1 MKKGSILYIGFFNLP
16 DKDAAACRVMNNA
29 KLIRSL
35 GYDVIFIDEQI
46 NYPFNSIYESK
57 RTINGFTIYSLE
69 RPNDIKTFISKM
81 FSINRIKSI
90 LEMHNEIKMIIAY
103 NYPAIALY
111 NLKRVIKK
119 KIKICS
125 DCTEWYSG
133 KEYIFPLNILSKIDS
148 FVRMR
153 IIHPK
158 LDGIICIS
166 SYLENYYK
174 NKTKTVKIPP
184 LVDIEEDIW
193 HQNKINFD
201 SEKINLVYGGN
212 PGRCKDLIKPI
223 VYAINKCE
231 NSKNIILRIVG
242 VTKEQYLNMNP
253 EDSKYIE
260 SNIRFLGRVSH
271 AENVRIVGSSD
282 YLIFIREKNRVSMAG
297 FSTKFVEAIT
307 SDTAIITTDTSDI
320 KKYMNKVNNGVVVEN
335 INDLNNIILQ
345 ISESFINSPKLSS
358 KENMIKPCNIF
369 DYKNY
374 ILDFK
379 KWLEIIICID

>member
-1 MKKGSILYIGFFNLP
+1 MDKKVILYVGFYSLP
-16 DKDAAACRVMNNA
+16 NCDAAANRVFNNA
-29 KLIRSL
+29 KAFVSC
-35 GYDVIFIDEQI
+35 GYKVIFIDEHKD
-46 NYPFNSIYESK
+46 YKYKDFYNSK
-57 RTINGFTIYSLE
+57 HTINGVDIWSL
-69 RPNDIKTFISKM
+69 RRSTT
-81 FSINRIKSI
+81 
-90 LEMHNEIKMIIAY
+90 IKMYIKKMMSISHIKFIAQQYKKIDLIVAY
-103 NYPAIALY
+103 NYPSVALS
-111 NLKRVIKK
+111 NLRKYCKK
-119 KIKICS
+119 NSIKIVS

-133 KEYIFPLNILSKIDS
+133 KEYRFPLNILCAIDS

-223 VYAINKCE
+223 IYAINKCE

-242 VTKEQYLNMNP
+242 MTKEEYLNMNP
-253 EDSKYIE
+253 EDSKYIK
-260 SNIRFLGRVSH
+260 SNIIFLGRVSH
-271 AENVRIVGSSD
+271 EENVRIVSSSD

-297 FSTKFVEAIT
+297 FSTKFVEAVT
-307 SDTAIITTDTSDI
+307 SGIGVITTDTSDI
-320 KKYMNKVNNGVVVEN
+320 KNYTNKNGK
-335 INDLNNIILQ
+335 IIILEKVDELQ
-345 ISESFINSPKLSS
+345 IILKYLKRREKKLEISE
-358 KENMIKPCNIF
+358 IF
-369 DYKNY
+369 DYTNY
-374 ILDFK
+374 K
-379 KWLEIIICID
+379 SIIGNWINTIIWEKIQ